1 MLVTKGHRGRCTWV
15 LMVGN
20 ADRMNHV
27 KQQLD
32 SGLELDLCICVGHK
46 AKQGQSCVDEIGML
60 FSAKQHTYNDGCF

>member
-1 MLVTKGHRGRCTWV
+1 
-15 LMVGN
+15 MVGN